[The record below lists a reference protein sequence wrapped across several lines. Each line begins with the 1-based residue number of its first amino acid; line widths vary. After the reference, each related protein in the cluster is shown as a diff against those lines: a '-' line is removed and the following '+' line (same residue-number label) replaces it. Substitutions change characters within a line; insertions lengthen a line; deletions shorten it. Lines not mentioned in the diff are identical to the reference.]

1 MTIGS
6 GREPVIVEAVRTP
19 IGKHQGF
26 FKDTRADEIGVIA
39 VKALLDRTRIAPS
52 EIEDVVFGCVTAR
65 GEQGFN
71 VARII
76 ALEAGLP
83 IESAGAT
90 VNRLCGSSQQ
100 AIHFAAQEIL
110 AGVCDCAIAGGVES
124 MTREPMG
131 SDLDKPLNPKLLA
144 KYEIVSQGESAER
157 IADRWKI
164 SREELDEFSLQSH
177 LKAARAQDAGYCDS
191 QIVPVTISDITLKHD
206 EGVRR
211 YASPDEGRAKLAKL
225 APVFRPTNGKV
236 TAGNSSQISDGAA
249 ALLLM
254 TRDKAKALGYK
265 PKARFRSWAVVG
277 VDPTIMLTGPIP
289 STRKAL
295 QRAGLTLSDIDL
307 FECNEAFASVP
318 LAWGREL
325 GVPWERVNVNGGAI
339 AHGHPLGATGSIL
352 FTKILYELE
361 RRDAQFGLVTMC
373 IGFGQGIATVLERL

>member
-1 MTIGS
+1 MSGA
-6 GREPVIVEAVRTP
+6 GREPVIVAAVRTP
-19 IGKHQGF
+19 VGRHQGF

-39 VKALLDRTRIAPS
+39 IQGLLKRTQINPA

-71 VARII
+71 VTRII

-83 IESAGAT
+83 IESAGVT

-144 KYEIVSQGESAER
+144 KYEIVPQGESAER
-157 IADRWKI
+157 IAEQWNI

-177 LKAARAQDAGYCDS
+177 LKAAHAQDAGYFDS
-191 QIVPVTISDITLKHD
+191 QIVPVTINNMTITRD

-211 YASPDEGRAKLAKL
+211 YASPEEGRTKLAKL
-225 APVFRPTNGKV
+225 APVFRPTNGKI

-254 TRDKAKALGYK
+254 TREKAKALGYK
-265 PKARFRSWAVVG
+265 PIARFRSWAVAG

-289 STRKAL
+289 ATKKVL
-295 QRAGLTLSDIDL
+295 QKAGLALKDIDL

-318 LAWGREL
+318 IAWGREL
-325 GVPWERVNVNGGAI
+325 DVPWERVNVNGGAI
-339 AHGHPLGATGSIL
+339 ALGHPLGATGAIL

-373 IGFGQGIATVLERL
+373 TGFGQGIATVLERL

>member
-1 MTIGS
+1 MLGT

-19 IGKHQGF
+19 IGKRDGF

-39 VKALLDRTRIAPS
+39 IRGLLERTGINPA
-52 EIEDVVFGCVTAR
+52 EIEDVVFGCVTGR

-83 IESAGAT
+83 IETAGVT
-90 VNRLCGSSQQ
+90 INRLCGSSQQ

-110 AGVCDCAIAGGVES
+110 AGVCDCVIAGGVES

-144 KYEIVSQGESAER
+144 QYEIVHQGEAAER

-177 LKAARAQDAGYCDS
+177 LKAARAHDEGYLAS
-191 QIVPVTISDITLKHD
+191 QIIPVTINGRAITHD

-211 YASPDEGRAKLAKL
+211 YTSPEEGRAKLATL
-225 APVFRPTNGKV
+225 PPVFRPTNGKI

-254 TRDKAKALGYK
+254 TRDKAKALGYT
-265 PKARFRSWAVVG
+265 PKARFRSWAVAG

-289 STRKAL
+289 ATQKAL
-295 QRAGLTLSDIDL
+295 QKAGLSLKDIDL

-318 LAWGREL
+318 IAWGREL
-325 GVPWERVNVNGGAI
+325 DVPWERVNVNGGAI
-339 AHGHPLGATGSIL
+339 ALGHPLGATGAIL

-373 IGFGQGIATVLERL
+373 IGMGQGIATIIERL

>member
-1 MTIGS
+1 MIPA

-19 IGKHQGF
+19 IGKRDGF
-26 FKDTRADEIGVIA
+26 FKDTRADEIGVVAIQG
-39 VKALLDRTRIAPS
+39 LLERTRIAPA
-52 EIEDVVFGCVTAR
+52 EIEDVVFGCVTGR

-71 VARII
+71 IARII

-83 IESAGAT
+83 IETAGVT
-90 VNRLCGSSQQ
+90 INRLCGSSQQ

-131 SDLDKPLNPKLLA
+131 SDLDKPLNPKLSA
-144 KYEIVSQGESAER
+144 KYEIVPQGESAER
-157 IADRWKI
+157 IADQWKI

-177 LKAARAQDAGYCDS
+177 LKAAHAQDCGYFAS
-191 QIVPVTISDITLKHD
+191 QIIPVTINGRVITHD

-211 YASPDEGRAKLAKL
+211 YASPEEGRAKLAKL
-225 APVFRPTNGKV
+225 PPVFRPINGKI

-265 PKARFRSWAVVG
+265 PKARFRSWAVAG

-289 STRKAL
+289 ATKKVL
-295 QRAGLTLSDIDL
+295 QKAGLSLSNIDL

-318 LAWGREL
+318 IAWGREL
-325 GVPWERVNVNGGAI
+325 DVPWERVNVNGGAI
-339 AHGHPLGATGSIL
+339 ALGHPLGATGAIL

-373 IGFGQGIATVLERL
+373 IGMGQGIATIIERL

>member
-1 MTIGS
+1 MTIGA

-19 IGKHQGF
+19 IGKRDGF
-26 FKDTRADEIGVIA
+26 FKETRADEIGVIA
-39 VKALLDRTRIAPS
+39 LKALLERTRISPS

-71 VARII
+71 IARII

-83 IESAGAT
+83 IESAGVT

-131 SDLDKPLNPKLLA
+131 SDLDKPLNPKLLVQ
-144 KYEIVSQGESAER
+144 YEIVPQGESAER
-157 IADRWKI
+157 IAEHWKI
-164 SREELDEFSLQSH
+164 SREELDEFALQSH
-177 LKAARAQDAGYCDS
+177 LKAAHAQDAGYFDC
-191 QIVPVTISDITLKHD
+191 QIAPVTINTVTITRD

-211 YASPDEGRAKLAKL
+211 YASPDEGRMKLAKL
-225 APVFRPTNGKV
+225 APAFRPNGKI

-265 PKARFRSWAVVG
+265 PRARFRAWAVAG
-277 VDPTIMLTGPIP
+277 VDPTMMLTGPIP
-289 STRKAL
+289 ATQKAL
-295 QRAGLTLSDIDL
+295 QKAGLSLSDIDL

-318 LAWGREL
+318 IAWGREL
-325 GVPWERVNVNGGAI
+325 DVPWERVNVNGGAI
-339 AHGHPLGATGSIL
+339 AHGHPLGATGAIL

-361 RRDAQFGLVTMC
+361 RRDAQLGLVTMC
-373 IGFGQGIATVLERL
+373 IGFGQGIATVLERV